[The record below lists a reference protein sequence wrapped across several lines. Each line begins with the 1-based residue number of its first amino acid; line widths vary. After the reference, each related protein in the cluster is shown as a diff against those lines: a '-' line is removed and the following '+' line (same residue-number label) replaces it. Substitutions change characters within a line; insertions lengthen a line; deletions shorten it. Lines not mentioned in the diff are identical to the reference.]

1 MQTKAIITHISN
13 WLKDY
18 AKQSKTKG
26 FVIGISGGVDSAVTS
41 TLAAKTGLPLLCVEM
56 PIHQN
61 KTQVDR
67 GLKHIAWLKNNFD
80 TVSTVA
86 LELTPVFDSFI
97 GQLPKNEQHE
107 LALVNAKARLR
118 MTTLYYFAQ
127 SNNYLVVGTGNKV
140 EDFGIGFFTKYGD
153 GGVDISPIADLL
165 KTEVFKIGAELGVS
179 EEILDAPPTDG
190 LWGDDKTDED
200 QIGASYP
207 ELEWAMSFDGD
218 KKKLGEREK
227 DVLTIYRKLNSA
239 NRHKMLAIPICKI
252 PKNIK

>member
-80 TVSTVA
+80 NVSCSLFAT
-86 LELTPVFDSFI
+86 SFVI
-97 GQLPKNEQHE
+97 N
-107 LALVNAKARLR
+107 
-118 MTTLYYFAQ
+118 
-127 SNNYLVVGTGNKV
+127 
-140 EDFGIGFFTKYGD
+140 
-153 GGVDISPIADLL
+153 SP
-165 KTEVFKIGAELGVS
+165 
-179 EEILDAPPTDG
+179 
-190 LWGDDKTDED
+190 
-200 QIGASYP
+200 
-207 ELEWAMSFDGD
+207 
-218 KKKLGEREK
+218 
-227 DVLTIYRKLNSA
+227 
-239 NRHKMLAIPICKI
+239 
-252 PKNIK
+252 